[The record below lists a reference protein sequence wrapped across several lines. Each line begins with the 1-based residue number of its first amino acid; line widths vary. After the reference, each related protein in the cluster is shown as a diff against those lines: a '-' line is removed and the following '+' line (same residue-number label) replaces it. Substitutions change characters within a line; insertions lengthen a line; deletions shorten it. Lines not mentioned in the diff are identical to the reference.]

1 MFRPAY
7 WSSWADCL
15 GMVQQRHPTVSACI
29 VQALNF
35 LEFFFFSAVAAAEQQ
50 PEGWRCVPDT
60 ILPGYQWA
68 PQWDLARTPTV
79 HWGPISGKAVGG
91 PITVQH
97 SSERAETLQTFWV
110 FSFLVGFQFFW
121 GCLWFSELFVVFG
134 VLGGFQLFQGFQG
147 FFKVFFVCFSVW
159 CFRMFSGVLGQNRKK
174 WKKNKKKMKSKT
186 KKEENGEE
194 EEEKEKGENEKIQ
207 QDWPKLAWPEWDWP
221 K

>member
-68 PQWDLARTPTV
+68 PQCVLARTPTV

-97 SSERAETLQTFWV
+97 SSERAETRQTFWV
-110 FSFLVGFQFFW
+110 FSFFGGFSGFFW
-121 GCLWFSELFVVFG
+121 GCLWFSELFVVFRSFF
-134 VLGGFQLFQGFQG
+134 VVFSFFRV
-147 FFKVFFVCFSVW
+147 FKVFSKFSSCVFRSGVFG
-159 CFRMFSGVLGQNRKK
+159 CFRVFSGVFGCFGTKQKK
-174 WKKNKKKMKSKT
+174 V
-186 KKEENGEE
+186 EE
-194 EEEKEKGENEKIQ
+194 EQKEDEE
-207 QDWPKLAWPEWDWP
+207 QDKKRRKWRRRRRKR
-221 K
+221 KRRK